1 MKYETPFHKA
11 RGLGSAKS
19 GLRHWMGQRVS
30 AIALI
35 PLSIWFVGAFIL
47 LLTAPFDQAQQWL
60 SSPWVVTLSILLTL
74 VMFYHG
80 YLGMQVILEDY
91 VPHTSTRWILILA
104 IKFLSALMPL
114 LTIVS
119 ILKIFLS

>member
-1 MKYETPFHKA
+1 MKYETDFHKA
-11 RGLGSAKS
+11 QGLGSAKS
-19 GLRHWMGQRVS
+19 GLRHWIGQRVS

-47 LLTAPFDQAQQWL
+47 LLTAPYTQAQQWL
-60 SSPWVVTLSILLTL
+60 SSPWVVTTSILLTL

-80 YLGMQVILEDY
+80 YLGMRVIFEDY
-91 VPHTSTRWILILA
+91 VSHTATQWTLILGT
-104 IKFLSALMPL
+104 KFLSAIMAL

-119 ILKIFLS
+119 ILKIFLR